1 MFMHRLR
8 KFGRAS
14 LFALSMLL
22 VGGSLNSCK
31 DWLDDYK
38 YDDEE
43 PDWLGASIYDFLKEG
58 SAGHTY
64 SNFVEL
70 IDSLGEKET
79 LAHTGSNTLFVA
91 DDSAF
96 ARFFDENP
104 WGVKSVAEMTPAQ
117 RKVIL
122 YNSMLNNALL
132 LDMMSS
138 TGAGAEDEGS
148 CLRRL
153 TSFSVIDT
161 VPLVDGNFVAGHASW
176 PTYNRY
182 WDVLRGT
189 ERSEKIR
196 LAMDGTEPMM
206 VHFLEEY
213 LKNNAIK
220 ASDIEFLFKKD
231 GVVTSSYKMGDALVF
246 NRKMVESGVD
256 AGEFSDDKM
265 TITCKNGYIY
275 RLDGVLLPPTNMA
288 GELRQREDTRI
299 FSHLLDRFCIPVYDA
314 TLSTDFKKRYGV
326 NDSIFRLRYFSK
338 DNFTSYDLLT
348 ASNSN
353 PLPDELL
360 NYDPGWNG
368 FKNSLAK
375 EEDMAAMFV
384 PKDEVL
390 YDYFASPD
398 GGGKFLLD
406 HFAPNVKVA
415 ENYSEKDVDA
425 LLQALDSV
433 PQVNVAPFLNNLMK
447 STFVGTVASKFDK
460 VTNDANDD
468 MKLREEHVD
477 ECVVANN
484 GVIYILNSVFGPAA
498 YSAVSAPTLV
508 YENMAI
514 MRNIIKQLRYD
525 YYLLAMDAEYS
536 FIIPDDK
543 HFVYY
548 DPVTFALGGRPEM
561 YKFHYDKN
569 RPKGNGAVE
578 LWAEKFY
585 VDAETLE
592 KDTTVL
598 PNVGPYSLTGTNFG
612 NAFMKNRMMD
622 IMEYLII
629 VHEEGESFSASKQYY
644 STKGYGTIKV
654 DASDASNIKI
664 YGGEQLETGTVVL
677 VGGSQK
683 MENGI
688 TYNTI
693 PGAEDIDS
701 IRLYSAIPTPP
712 RTSVYNNMKK
722 FAEEETGLYYEFF
735 KLCNP
740 SDLETKMTTMFKSTV
755 PDGATSSIK
764 NDSLKLYSIFYSEKD
779 HSTSYSVPFFN
790 TYHYTVY
797 VPSNESIKEMYARGL
812 PTWEKV
818 DSLAQKQPLKAASA
832 MRLINKFVRHHFQ
845 DNSVYHDKSEFT
857 MPSPEG
863 APYKEATFAT
873 SIIDDETGRFYE
885 TVVKSAAGNATII
898 VKDQLTDKND
908 ENSWARVVNTPG
920 EENVTWN
927 VMCRDIVYEVTSQKP
942 SGIATSSFSVIQP
955 LDRPLLNRGM
965 FGYDDRFRRFASTG
979 GMVDILTVA
988 GGKAGN
994 AGKGDDCYLIA
1005 RAGKQEIQVNDSVSV
1020 EAETAY
1026 LMTPIAEDHAEWDA
1040 AMTREV
1046 LVLADKAPVLITA
1059 DGYLLEEVAGKDNEA
1074 GYIRFKT
1081 EKGAD
1086 GVEYRIKVDNNGKE
1100 IGRTAVGTSSS
1111 KSAAL

>member
-38 YDDEE
+38 YDNEE

-58 SAGHTY
+58 SEGHTY
-64 SNFVEL
+64 KNFVEL
-70 IDSLGEKET
+70 IDSLGETET

-91 DDSAF
+91 DDAAF
-96 ARFFDENP
+96 ARFYEDNP
-104 WGVKSVAEMTPAQ
+104 WGVTSIAEMTPAQ

-138 TGAGAEDEGS
+138 TGSDADDEGT

-161 VPLVDGNFVAGHASW
+161 IPLVDSSFVKRHAAW
-176 PTYNRY
+176 PTYNKY
-182 WDVLRGT
+182 WDVLRGAGRT
-189 ERSEKIR
+189 EKIR

-213 LKNNAIK
+213 LRNNSIEA
-220 ASDIEFLFKKD
+220 ADIEFLFTKD
-231 GVVTSSYKMGDALVF
+231 GVVSNTYKLGDALVF

-288 GELRQREDTRI
+288 GELRQRDDTRI
-299 FSHLLDRFCIPVYDA
+299 FSHLLDRFCVPVYDA
-314 TLSTDFKKRYGV
+314 TLTSDYKKRYGA

-338 DNFTSYDLLT
+338 ESFTGYELLNT
-348 ASNSN
+348 SNSN

-360 NYDPGWNG
+360 NYDPGWNA
-368 FKNSLAK
+368 FQNSLAK
-375 EEDMAAMFV
+375 ERDMAAMFV

-390 YDYFASPD
+390 YSYFVE

-406 HFAPNVKVA
+406 YFAPNA
-415 ENYSEKDVDA
+415 NLPGQYSVNDVNA

-447 STFVGTVASKFDK
+447 STFMGTVASKFEK

-468 MKLREEHVD
+468 MKLRKEHVD
-477 ECVVANN
+477 ECVIANN

-508 YENMAI
+508 NDNMLI

-536 FIIPDDK
+536 FIVPDDN

-548 DPVTFALGGRPEM
+548 DPVTFVPNTRPEM
-561 YKFHYDKN
+561 YKFHYDRN

-578 LWAEKFY
+578 LWGEKFY

-592 KDTTVL
+592 MDTTVL
-598 PNVGPYSLTGTNFG
+598 PNVGPYTLTGTNFG
-612 NAFMKNRMMD
+612 NNFMKNRMMD

-629 VHEEGESFSASKQYY
+629 VHEEGESFSADKQYY
-644 STKGYGTIKV
+644 ATKGYGTIKV

-664 YGGEQLETGTVVL
+664 YGGEQIETGTEVIVS
-677 VGGSQK
+677 GTQI

-688 TYNTI
+688 TYNTTS
-693 PGAEDIDS
+693 GAEDVDS
-701 IRLYSAIPTPP
+701 VRMYSAIPTPP
-712 RTSVYNNMKK
+712 RKSVYDNMKK
-722 FAEEETGLYYEFF
+722 HAADETGKYYEFF

-740 SDLETKMTTMFKSTV
+740 ADMEALLATMFSKV
-755 PDGATSSIK
+755 SSK
-764 NDSLKLYSIFYSEKD
+764 ELKTDSLKLYSVFYSEED
-779 HSTSYSVPFFN
+779 GSTVYSVPFFN

-797 VPSNESIKEMYARGL
+797 VPSNESVQEMYARGL
-812 PTWEKV
+812 PTWDQVKAIATKE
-818 DSLAQKQPLKAASA
+818 PMKAASA

-845 DNSVYHDKSEFT
+845 DNSVYYDKCEFT

-885 TVVKSAAGNATII
+885 TVVKSAAGNSTII
-898 VKDQLTDKND
+898 VKDQLTDKDD
-908 ENSWARVVNTPG
+908 ENSWAKVVNTPG

-927 VMCRDIVYEVTSQKP
+927 VMCRDIVYEVASKKP
-942 SGIATSSFSVIQP
+942 TGIATSSFSVIQP

-965 FGYDDRFRRFASTG
+965 LGYDGRFRRFASSG
-979 GMVDILTVA
+979 ELVDIMTVP

-994 AGKGDDCYLIA
+994 AGQGEDCYLVA
-1005 RAGKQEIQVNDSVSV
+1005 RCGKQNVQINDSVSV

-1026 LMTPIAEDHAEWDA
+1026 LMVPLTEGDAAWDA
-1040 AMTREV
+1040 TMTRET
-1046 LVLADKAPVLITA
+1046 LVVVDENPVLITA
-1059 DGYLLEEVAGKDNEA
+1059 DGYALETVVDEDKEET
-1074 GYIRFKT
+1074 YIRFKT
-1081 EKGAD
+1081 EMDTD
-1086 GVEYRIKVDNNGKE
+1086 GKEYRIKVDNNGGE
-1100 IGRTAVGTSSS
+1100 IERTLVEQSST